1 MKKTIQILLFISV
14 FIGNAQTNSRII
26 LKGQVINDSTAV
38 ENIIVFNANARQGAI
53 IKDGFFEINAKAKD
67 TLIFSSM
74 IFKTKKI
81 ILSANDF
88 ENTLIVKLMTNTN
101 QLKEVKVPNKY
112 NPIDTNT
119 QKYVD
124 QQYTND
130 SQSHLKNPNVYDGQT
145 PGVNFVRLFKDV
157 VKLFKKQNPKKLD
170 YFADVSFTELVL
182 SKIKYTY
189 FTNTLNLKDEEVRL
203 FLVFCENDAAA
214 KNLSRYKTSFE
225 LMDFLFNKNK
235 EFSTLKNN
243 VK

>member
-1 MKKTIQILLFISV
+1 M
-14 FIGNAQTNSRII
+14 
-26 LKGQVINDSTAV
+26 
-38 ENIIVFNANARQGAI
+38 
-53 IKDGFFEINAKAKD
+53 
-67 TLIFSSM
+67 
-74 IFKTKKI
+74 
-81 ILSANDF
+81 
-88 ENTLIVKLMTNTN
+88 
-101 QLKEVKVPNKY
+101 
-112 NPIDTNT
+112 
-119 QKYVD
+119 
-124 QQYTND
+124 
-130 SQSHLKNPNVYDGQT
+130 
-145 PGVNFVRLFKDV
+145 FKDV

-189 FTNTLNLKDEEVRL
+189 FTNTLSLKDEEVRL